1 MKKFTWVMKALAATA
16 AFLYWTLKFALLV
29 ITFI

>member
-1 MKKFTWVMKALAATA
+1 MKKFTWVMKALAATVI
-16 AFLYWTLKFALLV
+16 FLYWTLKLVLLV